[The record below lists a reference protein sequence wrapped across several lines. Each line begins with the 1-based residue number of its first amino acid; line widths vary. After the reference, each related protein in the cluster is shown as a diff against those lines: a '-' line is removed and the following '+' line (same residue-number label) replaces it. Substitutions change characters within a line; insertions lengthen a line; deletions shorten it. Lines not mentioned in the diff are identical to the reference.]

1 MGPGNEDLFAALVH
15 LLACERAAE
24 RGQQ

>member
-15 LLACERAAE
+15 LNACERAAE